1 LQRNRKMGGWILFVA
16 TLLLLSLG
24 ASPYHKIADTALI
37 ALRLSLVLVL
47 SILVVCER
55 WNHRRDLPG
64 ERGQPENVGEGVL
77 QRCGTGIMT
86 RLAAATALH
95 LATADATYRSCSWRL
110 AIP

>member
-1 LQRNRKMGGWILFVA
+1 MQRNRKMGGWILFVA

-64 ERGQPENVGEGVL
+64 ERGQPENVGEG
-77 QRCGTGIMT
+77 
-86 RLAAATALH
+86 RLAAMRHWYYHETSGGDSAPPS
-95 LATADATYRSCSWRL
+95 DR
-110 AIP
+110 